1 MNAELRTTTRR
12 GDYLVHAIHDTTRVT
27 HPKTADIVEVNTR
40 YLVIPVANHNPVK
53 ECDTMDEAMS
63 FIHRYIG
70 LNE

>member
-1 MNAELRTTTRR
+1 MVELGRTRR
-12 GDYLVHAIHDTTRVT
+12 RGEYLVTEVHDTTRVT
-27 HPKTADIVEVNTR
+27 HPKTADIVEINTR
-40 YLVIPVANHNPVK
+40 YLVIPVASHNPVK